1 MHKWEPNHLINFFC
15 TMCFGMSFK
24 VFNCRIN
31 LDNSKINRPL
41 KKSEPEYLNGAL
53 EPETSSV
60 FHIIAWNQWRMP
72 LERDEDGDLL
82 RSRAASLKWTW
93 MVNPRRSSELRMQ
106 ISARIWEWKGV
117 GTPDV
122 NEISLAEWVMPW
134 WPCAPG
140 TGAESTSI

>member
-1 MHKWEPNHLINFFC
+1 
-15 TMCFGMSFK
+15 MCFGMSFK

-82 RSRAASLKWTW
+82 RSRAASLK
-93 MVNPRRSSELRMQ
+93 
-106 ISARIWEWKGV
+106 
-117 GTPDV
+117 
-122 NEISLAEWVMPW
+122 
-134 WPCAPG
+134 
-140 TGAESTSI
+140 